1 MTIQEAILAVRSWR
15 MKPEAVDILL
25 AEFERMQ
32 REVQP
37 VSDPD
42 ALAHALYRKADPTGI
57 WVSEDQSTKNH
68 YRRQAQQALRADKSL
83 EPSELAK

>member
-32 REVQP
+32 RELQR
-37 VSDPD
+37 VSDPEEM
-42 ALAHALYRKADPTGI
+42 AQALYRKADPTGI
-57 WVSEDQSTKNH
+57 WIAEDQTTKNH
-68 YRRQAQQALRADKSL
+68 YMRQAQQVIRHRISWQGFDMD
-83 EPSELAK
+83 